1 MWVAG
6 AGLAHGKVYKP
17 LPLVKNLRQGEGFTN
32 LAPENLQFLH
42 NHAYLNQLA
51 DLFLTGGG
59 CGPMRG
65 DAKTRA

>member
-6 AGLAHGKVYKP
+6 AGMAQGKVYKP
-17 LPLVKNLRQGEGFTN
+17 IPLVKNLGQDEGFTN

-42 NHAYLNQLA
+42 SHAYLNPLA
-51 DLFLTGGG
+51 YLFLTGGG